1 MFGDLFLSSCPGMG
15 KDLLGDIQIIK
26 DLNIKCLISLVE
38 ENELTHLG
46 AKHLFKELNKNNI
59 KWIHF
64 ELINFGIPNLNQY
77 DELNSHIKTISQ
89 RILNGDNIYIH
100 CMAGLGRTGM
110 IAALILTKLGLSA
123 QQSIKV
129 IRDNRPGSIETEAQ
143 ENFVCG
149 FKLN

>member
-46 AKHLFKELNKNNI
+46 AKDLFKELNKNNI
-59 KWIHF
+59 KWVHF

-89 RILNGDNIYIH
+89 RILNGENIYIH
-100 CMAGLGRTGM
+100 CMAAVSYTHLTLPT
-110 IAALILTKLGLSA
+110 IIL
-123 QQSIKV
+123 V
-129 IRDNRPGSIETEAQ
+129 
-143 ENFVCG
+143 
-149 FKLN
+149 

>member
-1 MFGDLFLSSCPGMG
+1 VFGDLFLSSCPGMG

-38 ENELTHLG
+38 ENELYHLG
-46 AKHLFKELNKNNI
+46 ARDLFKELDKINI

-64 ELINFGIPNLNQY
+64 EIINFDIPNLNQY
-77 DELNSHIKTISQ
+77 DELNSYIKTISQ
-89 RILNGDNIYIH
+89 SILNGENIYIH

-110 IAALILTKLGLSA
+110 IAALILTKLGLSP
-123 QQSIKV
+123 QQSIKIV
-129 IRDNRPGSIETEAQ
+129 RDSRPGSIETEAQ
-143 ENFVCG
+143 ENFVCE

>member
-26 DLNIKCLISLVE
+26 DLNIKFLISLVE
-38 ENELTHLG
+38 ENELTNLG
-46 AKHLFKELNKNNI
+46 AKNLFKELDKNKI
-59 KWIHF
+59 KLIHF
-64 ELINFGIPNLNQY
+64 EIINFDIPYLNQY

-89 RILNGDNIYIH
+89 RILNGENIYIH

-110 IAALILTKLGLSA
+110 IAALILTKFGLSA

-149 FKLN
+149 FRLN